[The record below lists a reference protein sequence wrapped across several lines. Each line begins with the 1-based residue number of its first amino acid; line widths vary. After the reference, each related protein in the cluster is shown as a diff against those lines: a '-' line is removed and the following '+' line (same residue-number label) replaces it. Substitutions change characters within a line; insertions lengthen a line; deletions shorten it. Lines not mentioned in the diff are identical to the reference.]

1 MRFFARR
8 RSRRHTAFVLLV
20 AWLFTLAS
28 SVANACFVEARE
40 AHAAAATTAQP
51 VSLQAPAALH
61 AQRGTHADH
70 HPDPGSAKKACLKA
84 CDDRKH
90 AVPKLHS
97 GLEHGAPGPA
107 TQLATLW
114 AASPHVV
121 SAPRRVDDLT
131 IPIIGPPLRV
141 RYARLAL

>member
-1 MRFFARR
+1 MRFFTRT

-61 AQRGTHADH
+61 AQMATHADH

-84 CDDRKH
+84 CDDGTH
-90 AVPKLHS
+90 ALPKLHS
-97 GLEHGAPGPA
+97 GLEHDAPGPA

-114 AASPHVV
+114 TASPHVV
-121 SAPRRVDDLT
+121 SAARRVDDWA
-131 IPIIGPPLRV
+131 IASVGPPLRV